1 MDYCMAILQESNS
14 KISPPIKAA
23 IAEFFSTAFL
33 DRFPLRRVS
42 KLDVNCFEF
51 EDIEKLNLMD
61 LPIRWINGDFSIKKL
76 KSKDKVDTHKVTT
89 LMANLFIETFK
100 KLP

>member
-1 MDYCMAILQESNS
+1 MAVLQENHS

-61 LPIRWINGDFSIKKL
+61 LPIRWINGDVSIKKL
-76 KSKDKVDTHKVTT
+76 KAKDKVDIQKVTT
-89 LMANLFIETFK
+89 IMSNLFVETFK